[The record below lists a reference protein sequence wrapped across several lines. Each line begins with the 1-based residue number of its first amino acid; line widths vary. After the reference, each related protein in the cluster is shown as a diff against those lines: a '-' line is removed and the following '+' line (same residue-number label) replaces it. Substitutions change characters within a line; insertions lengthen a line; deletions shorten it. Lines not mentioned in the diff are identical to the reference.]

1 MIDDEV
7 KAVALILVGL
17 MAAVAVYP
25 ILAESRIVEPFSEL
39 GVLGPN
45 GKLGD
50 YPRELA
56 VGQPFSLFLYVGNHE
71 GRSEYYRV
79 LVKLGNQSS
88 NVSDAV
94 AFDAPV
100 VANWDVLLPNE
111 SNSTIPITLSVP
123 RAGLNQR
130 LVFELHRFE
139 PGVDLFVYHQRW
151 NQLWMNVTAPSK

>member
-7 KAVALILVGL
+7 KAVALILIGL

-25 ILAESRIVEPFSEL
+25 ILAESRVVEPFSEL

-50 YPRELA
+50 YPRELV
-56 VGQPFSLFLYVGNHE
+56 VGQPFRLFLYVGNHE

-79 LVKLGNQSS
+79 LVKLGNQDSI
-88 NVSDAV
+88 VSDTV
-94 AFDAPV
+94 PLDAPV
-100 VANWDVLLPNE
+100 VASWIVLLPNE
-111 SNSTIPITLSVP
+111 SNSTIPISLNLP

-130 LVFELHRFE
+130 IIFELYRFE
-139 PGVDLFVYHQRW
+139 PAVKVFVYHQRW
-151 NQLWMNVTAPSK
+151 NQIWMNVTAPSR

>member
-7 KAVALILVGL
+7 KAIALVLIGL

-25 ILAESRIVEPFSEL
+25 ILAESRVVEPFSEL
-39 GVLGPN
+39 GVIGPN

-50 YPRELA
+50 YPRELT

-79 LVKLGNQSS
+79 LVKLGTQSS

-94 AFDAPV
+94 AFNAPV
-100 VANWDVLLPNE
+100 IASWDVLLPNE
-111 SNSTIPITLSVP
+111 SNSTIPINLNVP
-123 RAGLNQR
+123 TAGLNQR
-130 LVFELHRFE
+130 LVFELHRLN
-139 PGVDLFVYHQRW
+139 PDVSVFVYHQRW
-151 NQLWMNVTAPSK
+151 TQLWMNVTAPK